1 MFVVLVQVMPAR
13 EIVPFFL
20 EFRFIY
26 INVGESGKKGV
37 KMPGFIGRE
46 QHAVD
51 EKGRLLVPARFRRKI
66 ILQGDVAEG
75 ASAWQPPV
83 LYVLKADDGS
93 LELYEPSVWAEK
105 ERQLLKLSDFNPEER
120 LLTTMIYARLEQ
132 AELDRSGRIAL
143 SREMLEHAGI
153 DRDAVIIGANVKMIV
168 WDPGRLERLLQE
180 NAGRFA
186 QLAGRYV

>member
-1 MFVVLVQVMPAR
+1 M
-13 EIVPFFL
+13 
-20 EFRFIY
+20 
-26 INVGESGKKGV
+26 GKNGIM
-37 KMPGFIGRE
+37 MPGFIGRE

-66 ILQGDVAEG
+66 ALQQDGAG
-75 ASAWQPPV
+75 AASAV
-83 LYVLKADDGS
+83 TLLYVLKADDGS
-93 LELYEPSVWAEK
+93 LELYEPATWAEK

-143 SREMLEHAGI
+143 SRDMLDHAGI
-153 DRDAVIIGANVKMIV
+153 EKDAIVIGANVKMIV
-168 WDPGRLERLLQE
+168 WEPSRLERLLQE

-186 QLAGRYV
+186 LLAGRLV

>member
-1 MFVVLVQVMPAR
+1 
-13 EIVPFFL
+13 
-20 EFRFIY
+20 
-26 INVGESGKKGV
+26 
-37 KMPGFIGRE
+37 MPGFIGRE

-66 ILQGDVAEG
+66 ALRQDGSGVPSVET
-75 ASAWQPPV
+75 V

-93 LELYEPSVWAEK
+93 LELYEPSAWAEK

-143 SREMLEHAGI
+143 SRDMLDHAGI
-153 DRDAVIIGANVKMIV
+153 EKDAVFIGANVKMAV
-168 WDPGRLERLLQE
+168 WEPSRLERLLQE
-180 NAGRFA
+180 NAGRFSL
-186 QLAGRYV
+186 LAGRLA

>member
-1 MFVVLVQVMPAR
+1 
-13 EIVPFFL
+13 
-20 EFRFIY
+20 
-26 INVGESGKKGV
+26 
-37 KMPGFIGRE
+37 MPGFIGRE

-66 ILQGDVAEG
+66 ALRQDGADV
-75 ASAWQPPV
+75 SSPVTV

-93 LELYEPSVWAEK
+93 LELYEPSAWAEK

-143 SREMLEHAGI
+143 SRDMLDHAGI
-153 DRDAVIIGANVKMIV
+153 EKDAVVIGANVKMIV
-168 WDPGRLERLLQE
+168 WDPSRLDRLLRE
-180 NAGRFA
+180 NAGRFSL
-186 QLAGRYV
+186 LASRLV